1 MLYCH
6 CQFSNLCWIWSS
18 AKVNSACLLRIF
30 NLSLRAM
37 SCLRKTSRT
46 PLKRFLYYCFEDK
59 YYFLFKNDHFLKK
72 KKKKMR
78 TSEKF
83 RGYLPKKIRFPKLH
97 INICFRTGFQVSSIV
112 VSDLRQEWQFYALP
126 HGDTEKNPL
135 KISG

>member
-1 MLYCH
+1 MLY

-46 PLKRFLYYCFEDK
+46 PLKQFLYYCFEDK

-72 KKKKMR
+72 KKKKKCELQKNLGNTDPR
-78 TSEKF
+78 KYVFRNCISTYASEQDFKF
-83 RGYLPKKIRFPKLH
+83 LAQLYQTLDRNGSFTHSPTAIQRKTH
-97 INICFRTGFQVSSIV
+97 
-112 VSDLRQEWQFYALP
+112 
-126 HGDTEKNPL
+126 
-135 KISG
+135 